1 MHLGF
6 YKPSWRSS
14 LPLGNFS
21 EKANKTASQAP
32 PIRDWHFNPINETA
46 KSEETLL
53 ALEEAIK
60 EPEIEIWNEI
70 EMLSPKL
77 R

>member
-6 YKPSWRSS
+6 YKPSRPSS
-14 LPLGNFS
+14 VPLGNFS
-21 EKANKTASQAP
+21 EQANKTASWAP

-53 ALEEAIK
+53 AFEGAIQ

-70 EMLSPKL
+70 EMLSQN
-77 R
+77 